1 MEMIF
6 VSARQHFIDHS
17 WIVCLFNA
25 EEVDMYSD
33 PSGNYG
39 LGFGAYCGP
48 EWTCGQWD
56 EDFCRSFQPSIEY
69 LELFAVLVGVLNWIW
84 LFANR
89 RVVLFCDNEA
99 VVHMINKN
107 TSGCR
112 QCMVLM
118 HLLVAESISRNVRV
132 YAKHVGTKEN
142 GKADALSR
150 LDYKRFKQLA
160 GNTMNQQQTAIP
172 KEIWPMKKY
181 GKFNVFNFLSSFSAR
196 RHKKRSKSIGT
207 SRISTDSIELI
218 VQKLQM
224 KQHRDS
230 TAKTYLAIWR
240 KFNDFVINLDR
251 KPKLWEDRATLFIGY
266 LIDNGM
272 QSNTVKSYVSAIKKT
287 LIMDGY
293 NWNDNLVLVRS
304 LANACKIINDTVRT
318 RLPIQC
324 SLLEMILFE
333 IQRYFSP
340 LNQYYLELLYKM
352 IFALCYYGLMRV
364 GEVTKSQHVLKAK
377 DVHIAQN
384 KDKILL
390 VLYSSKTH
398 TKGSRPQ
405 KIKIT
410 SNRNEKSGSCT
421 SLFLSIQPDEDISK
435 PQRGLPG

>member
-1 MEMIF
+1 M
-6 VSARQHFIDHS
+6 FI
-17 WIVCLFNA
+17 
-25 EEVDMYSD
+25 
-33 PSGNYG
+33 
-39 LGFGAYCGP
+39 
-48 EWTCGQWD
+48 
-56 EDFCRSFQPSIEY
+56 R
-69 LELFAVLVGVLNWIW
+69 
-84 LFANR
+84 
-89 RVVLFCDNEA
+89 
-99 VVHMINKN
+99 
-107 TSGCR
+107 
-112 QCMVLM
+112 
-118 HLLVAESISRNVRV
+118 
-132 YAKHVGTKEN
+132 
-142 GKADALSR
+142 
-150 LDYKRFKQLA
+150 
-160 GNTMNQQQTAIP
+160 
-172 KEIWPMKKY
+172 
-181 GKFNVFNFLSSFSAR
+181 
-196 RHKKRSKSIGT
+196 
-207 SRISTDSIELI
+207 
-218 VQKLQM
+218 
-224 KQHRDS
+224 
-230 TAKTYLAIWR
+230 
-240 KFNDFVINLDR
+240 
-251 KPKLWEDRATLFIGY
+251 Y

-293 NWNDNLVLVRS
+293 NWNDNLVLVWS

-324 SLLEMILFE
+324 SLIEMILFE
-333 IQRYFSP
+333 IQRYFLP

-390 VLYSSKTH
+390 ILYSSKTH